1 MELRPLRAFVEVV
14 RQGGF
19 SRAAETVFATQ
30 STVSKAVKQLE
41 QEIGALLLDR
51 AGRRVGPTADRRSR
65 LPPRRQAAR

>member
-41 QEIGALLLDR
+41 QEVGAPLLDR
-51 AGRRVGPTADRRSR
+51 AGRRVGADGDRRGR